1 MAAAI
6 VIPTIAGY
14 TFETAANLADPS
26 ERVRLSPPGL
36 KAFFRIMEKWDVRD
50 PQARD
55 LLGGISS
62 GSFYELKR
70 NYRKRPLSQD
80 ALTRVSFVIGIY
92 KALNILY
99 NPKFANAWISLPNTN
114 PMFGGAAPLDYMLR
128 NGQPGMMNV
137 RRLLDARRGG
147 Q

>member
-70 NYRKRPLSQD
+70 NYRKLPLSQD

-99 NPKFANAWISLPNTN
+99 NPKFANAWMTFPTRTRCLA
-114 PMFGGAAPLDYMLR
+114 GPLLWTICSR